1 MRARTDVDNLVGII
15 ICLTVSMLLF
25 YINCGLLVR

>member
-15 ICLTVSMLLF
+15 ICLIVSVPLF
-25 YINCGLLVR
+25 YINCGLLVK